1 MSIGS
6 SGSVLVGSR
15 SSWLCEVNCVQRPH
29 IQWLDKN
36 GVPVSSSGPSVWA
49 EKIIINETMTHLRL
63 HINPVRSSHA
73 GTYTC
78 TSSVVFPPSTKR
90 GTLDLIVKCKLVQ
103 GWWKQIY
110 FGWANMTHHLIWKYM
125 LVLMVKWFL

>member
-1 MSIGS
+1 MLELSHFVNINS

-15 SSWLCEVNCVQRPH
+15 SSWSCEVNCVQPPR

-36 GVPVSSSGPSVWA
+36 GVPVPSFGSSVWT
-49 EKIIINETMTHLRL
+49 ETVIINETMTHLRL

-78 TSSVVFPPSTKR
+78 TSSVVFPPSAKQ
-90 GTLDLIVKCKLVQ
+90 DSVDVIVQCKSCLFVC
-103 GWWKQIY
+103 
-110 FGWANMTHHLIWKYM
+110 FCS
-125 LVLMVKWFL
+125 